1 MVKTNFKKLRHIS
14 VLVLWNGLN
23 NIYDDIV
30 FDLFNSTD
38 MLLHNYV
45 QHVKYLPSVTK
56 NCELYYSLNVS
67 TKTETCRSIL
77 KLVLTKVI
85 VFEILKC

>member
-1 MVKTNFKKLRHIS
+1 LVKTNFKKLRHIS

-45 QHVKYLPSVTK
+45 QHVKCLPSVTK

-67 TKTETCRSIL
+67 TKTETCRSFL

-85 VFEILKC
+85 VFEVLKC